1 MSGPFFMLKMRS
13 QRDDR
18 MTIGRVCIC
27 QRVTGGYIGLDLSTH
42 RQCKWLRCVVGFVR
56 RNKKMIL
63 PIVKYGHPI
72 LRKKGAKV
80 EALTPDIVR
89 LITDMLETM
98 ASAKGVGLAAQQVG
112 RALQLAVI
120 DVRDM
125 EDRPSTLSFKGESAD
140 VDSFMP
146 LALVNP
152 EIRPLGASVAGP
164 EGCLSFPEI
173 YADVVRPARIAVKG
187 MDAKGKTLEFECG
200 GLLARAI
207 QHEYD
212 HLQGILFI
220 DRMSVQEKMGI
231 KPELD
236 DLQSETKAELAVK

>member
-1 MSGPFFMLKMRS
+1 MVYAPVWTLR
-13 QRDDR
+13 
-18 MTIGRVCIC
+18 RVCIC
-27 QRVTGGYIGLDLSTH
+27 QRAEGGYIGLDLSTH
-42 RQCKWLRCVVGFVR
+42 RRSNGLGCGNGFVR
-56 RNKKMIL
+56 RKKKMIL
-63 PIVKYGHPI
+63 PIVKYGHPV

-80 EALTPDIVR
+80 ESLTPDIVR
-89 LITDMLETM
+89 LITDMYETM
-98 ASAKGVGLAAQQVG
+98 ESAKGVGLAAQQVG

-140 VDSFMP
+140 VDAFMP
-146 LALVNP
+146 MALVNP
-152 EIRPLGASVAGP
+152 EIRPLGDCVAGP

-173 YADVVRPARIAVKG
+173 YADVVRPERIAVKA
-187 MDAKGKTLEFECG
+187 MDQKGRTLEFECG

-220 DRMSVQEKMGI
+220 DRMSAQEKMGI

-236 DLQSETKAELAVK
+236 DLQSETKAELAAK